1 MRRAVILATLTL
13 LLLAIAGIT
22 VAGEMSSG
30 PERDHQTEST
40 VQSTTPTQEST
51 EPGDEGAAARSGPAA
66 GSVAENS
73 DEPEADELEVIED
86 GDAEGIGE
94 NAGKPEGVGKR
105 EDAGKLAG
113 KGKPPTA
120 GKAGGKKH
128 KPQRAGKPEGA
139 GEAKGKPAG
148 VGKAKGVG
156 GDEPAG
162 KSKAKG
168 GKGEVNGGK
177 GQQKVT
183 LCHKDKNTI
192 TVGAP
197 ATDAHLRHG
206 DTLGPC
212 GQR

>member
-13 LLLAIAGIT
+13 LLLAVAGIT
-22 VAGEMSSG
+22 VAGGMGSG

-40 VQSTTPTQEST
+40 VQETTIREYPD
-51 EPGDEGAAARSGPAA
+51 PGDEGSPVRSGPAA
-66 GSVAENS
+66 GTVAENS
-73 DEPEADELEVIED
+73 GEPEADELEVTEVEP
-86 GDAEGIGE
+86 AEGRE

-113 KGKPPTA
+113 KGKP
-120 GKAGGKKH
+120 GGKKQ
-128 KPQRAGKPEGA
+128 KPQGAGKPEDA
-139 GEAKGKPAG
+139 GEPAGKGKPAG
-148 VGKAKGVG
+148 VGKARG
-156 GDEPAG
+156 GR
-162 KSKAKG
+162 
-168 GKGEVNGGK
+168 GEANGGE

-197 ATDAHLRHG
+197 ATDAHLRRHG

-212 GQR
+212 